1 MTTTSSRP
9 KPDIA
14 RAETA
19 VARVAA
25 AFPETREDNPW
36 GHRAFKVRGK
46 TFLFLVAEGTHL
58 SLSVKLPVSGALAL
72 ELPFAEPTGY
82 GLGKSGWI
90 SAKFPSGSPIPL
102 DLLEE
107 WLHESYAAIAPKKL
121 SASLR
126 GPVPQAR
133 TPRAAAKPTKKTSA
147 ANKPAAKAKLKAKA
161 RTAARPATPRAKAS
175 RRRT

>member
-1 MTTTSSRP
+1 MTMTTSRP

-14 RAETA
+14 RAEIA

-46 TFLFLVAEGTHL
+46 TFLFLVAEGEHL
-58 SLSVKLPVSGALAL
+58 SVSVKLPVSGALAL

-82 GLGKSGWI
+82 GLGKSGWV
-90 SAKFPSGSPIPL
+90 SARFPSGKPIPL
-102 DLLEE
+102 DMIEE
-107 WLHESYAAIAPKKL
+107 WLHESFAAIAPKKV
-121 SASLR
+121 SASLS
-126 GPVPQAR
+126 PQAKKPGAATTTKVEAR
-133 TPRAAAKPTKKTSA
+133 PKVKAPTRAKVKA
-147 ANKPAAKAKLKAKA
+147 PARK
-161 RTAARPATPRAKAS
+161 TAAPAKSRARAS

>member
-1 MTTTSSRP
+1 MTMTTSRP

-14 RAETA
+14 RAEIA

-46 TFLFLVAEGTHL
+46 TFLFLVAEGEHL
-58 SLSVKLPVSGALAL
+58 SVSVKLPVSGALAL

-90 SAKFPSGSPIPL
+90 SARFPSGKPIPL
-102 DLLEE
+102 DMIEE
-107 WLHESYAAIAPKKL
+107 WLHESFAAIAPKKL
-121 SASLR
+121 SASLS
-126 GPVPQAR
+126 PQA
-133 TPRAAAKPTKKTSA
+133 KKQGATT
-147 ANKPAAKAKLKAKA
+147 KAKVEAPARAKVKAPQAKVKA
-161 RTAARPATPRAKAS
+161 PARKTAAPAKSRARAS